1 MTVGARKF
9 SPVLALMLAGF
20 LAALEL
26 NYLRSRTEDK

>member
-9 SPVLALMLAGF
+9 SPVLSLMLAGF

-26 NYLRSRTEDK
+26 NFLQSRTEDK